1 MFIGSSMF
9 VKFPKCLE
17 LASKFWFI
25 WIPLICLTYFK
36 KPGFANTDLDFL
48 LSIDVRSIESS
59 GVSRWFENKYPQ
71 ITKWAENFDRD
82 LDQEDE
88 IFNAMGLRED
98 DFIHST
104 VVMNGVDLLADSN
117 NSNQL
122 SFSDLFLSI
131 NIIADKPMDLPRF
144 LAWLKKQLRD
154 EFKTGSPQKLIIG
167 EVLTEKSLK
176 FILPISKFNQSGEQS
191 ESQLFLDMNLSVD
204 ITLDGNRTIIHA
216 LVSRSTDHIVGSF
229 DINEK
234 RIPMLNNL
242 QDDRQIS
249 FYFKLPDSLREKII
263 DNDNSSD
270 PLFHAFVGLHE
281 IALGVSFRDDCISLK
296 LFYECSDEVSANGLN
311 ALYQGSLGMAQLALA
326 QEPKARA
333 ALIALRNLNSELS
346 ENRLQLS
353 MDLNSS
359 VIAEI
364 VSASI
369 SALSP
374 MPPLEITKIGARKLE
389 GSPVP
394 NLFLPMLSGEDFDLV
409 QQKGKVVVLV
419 FWATWSGPSI
429 RSLPLLL
436 EATSEFN
443 SSELKLVSVNQDASR
458 KELLEFIDQYN
469 LYELSIALDGN
480 SSASETF
487 DVKGLPHTVV
497 IDQTGIVHD
506 VAVGFSPFQGTDLKK
521 MLTQL
526 IK

>member
-1 MFIGSSMF
+1 MFLKSI
-9 VKFPKCLE
+9 KCLE

-25 WIPLICLTYFK
+25 WIPLICISYFK
-36 KPGFANTDLDFL
+36 KPGFANADLDFY
-48 LSIDVRSIESS
+48 LSIDARSIEGS

-71 ITKWAENFDRD
+71 ISKWAENFDRD

-88 IFNAMGLRED
+88 IFNAMGLKQD

-104 VVMNGVDLLADSN
+104 VLMNGVDLLADSN
-117 NSNQL
+117 NSNPL

-154 EFKTGSPQKLIIG
+154 EFRTGASQNLILG

-176 FILPISKFNQSGEQS
+176 FILPISKFNQSGKQS

-216 LVSRSTDHIVGSF
+216 LISRSSDHIGGSF
-229 DINEK
+229 DTNDT
-234 RIPMLNNL
+234 RIPMLDNL

-263 DNDNSSD
+263 DNDNISD

-281 IALGVSFRDDCISLK
+281 IALGVSFRDESISLK
-296 LFYECSDEVSANGLN
+296 LFIECSDEVSANGLN
-311 ALYQGSLGMAQLALA
+311 SLYQGSLGMAQLVLA

-364 VSASI
+364 VSASM

-374 MPPLEITKIGARKLE
+374 MPSVEITKIGARKLE
-389 GSPVP
+389 GSPAP

-429 RSLPLLL
+429 RNLPLLF

-443 SSELKLVSVNQDASR
+443 SSKFKLVSVNQDASR

-469 LYELSIALDGN
+469 LHELSIALDGN
-480 SSASETF
+480 SSAFEIF

-497 IDQTGIVHD
+497 IDQAGIVHD

>member
-1 MFIGSSMF
+1 MFLKSL
-9 VKFPKCLE
+9 KCLE
-17 LASKFWFI
+17 LVSKFWFI
-25 WIPLICLTYFK
+25 WIPLICISYFK
-36 KPGFANTDLDFL
+36 KPGFANADLDFY
-48 LSIDVRSIESS
+48 LSIDARSIEGS

-71 ITKWAENFDRD
+71 ISKWAENFDRD

-88 IFNAMGLRED
+88 IFNAMGLKQD

-104 VVMNGVDLLADSN
+104 VLMNGVDLLADSN
-117 NSNQL
+117 NSNPL

-154 EFKTGSPQKLIIG
+154 EFKTGAPQNLILG

-176 FILPISKFNQSGEQS
+176 FILPISKFNQSGKQS

-216 LVSRSTDHIVGSF
+216 LVSRSSDHIGGSF
-229 DINEK
+229 DTNDK
-234 RIPMLNNL
+234 RIPMLDNL

-263 DNDNSSD
+263 DNDNISD

-281 IALGVSFRDDCISLK
+281 IALGVSFRDESISLK
-296 LFYECSDEVSANGLN
+296 LFIECSDEVSANGLN
-311 ALYQGSLGMAQLALA
+311 SLYQGSLGVAQLALA

-364 VSASI
+364 VSASM

-374 MPPLEITKIGARKLE
+374 MPSVEITKIGARKLE
-389 GSPVP
+389 GSPAP

-429 RSLPLLL
+429 RNLPLLF

-443 SSELKLVSVNQDASR
+443 STKFKLVTVNQDASR

-469 LYELSIALDGN
+469 LHELSIALDEN
-480 SSASETF
+480 SSAFEIF

-497 IDQTGIVHD
+497 IDQAGIVHD

>member
-1 MFIGSSMF
+1 MFLKSI
-9 VKFPKCLE
+9 KCLE

-25 WIPLICLTYFK
+25 WIPLICISYFK
-36 KPGFANTDLDFL
+36 KPGFANADLDFY
-48 LSIDVRSIESS
+48 LSIDARSIEGS

-71 ITKWAENFDRD
+71 ISKWAENFDRD

-88 IFNAMGLRED
+88 IFNAMGLKQD

-104 VVMNGVDLLADSN
+104 VLMNGVDLLADSN
-117 NSNQL
+117 NSNPL

-154 EFKTGSPQKLIIG
+154 EFRTGASQNLILG

-176 FILPISKFNQSGEQS
+176 FILPISKFNQSGKQS

-216 LVSRSTDHIVGSF
+216 LVSRSSDHIGGSF
-229 DINEK
+229 DTNDT
-234 RIPMLNNL
+234 RIPMLDNL

-263 DNDNSSD
+263 DNDNISD

-281 IALGVSFRDDCISLK
+281 IALGVSFRDESISLK
-296 LFYECSDEVSANGLN
+296 LFIECSDEVSANGLN
-311 ALYQGSLGMAQLALA
+311 SLYQGSLGMAQLALA

-364 VSASI
+364 VSASM

-374 MPPLEITKIGARKLE
+374 MPSVEITKIGARKLE
-389 GSPVP
+389 GSPAP

-429 RSLPLLL
+429 RNLPLLF

-443 SSELKLVSVNQDASR
+443 SSKFKLVSVNQDASR

-469 LYELSIALDGN
+469 LHELSIALDGN
-480 SSASETF
+480 SSAFEIF

-497 IDQTGIVHD
+497 IDQAGIVHD

>member
-1 MFIGSSMF
+1 MFLKSI
-9 VKFPKCLE
+9 KCLE

-25 WIPLICLTYFK
+25 WIPLICISYFK
-36 KPGFANTDLDFL
+36 KPGFANADLDFY
-48 LSIDVRSIESS
+48 LSIDARSIEGS
-59 GVSRWFENKYPQ
+59 GVSRWFVNKYPQ
-71 ITKWAENFDRD
+71 ISKWAENFDRD

-88 IFNAMGLRED
+88 IFNAMGLKQD

-104 VVMNGVDLLADSN
+104 VLMNGVDLLADSN
-117 NSNQL
+117 NSNPL

-154 EFKTGSPQKLIIG
+154 EFKTGVPQNLILG

-176 FILPISKFNQSGEQS
+176 FILPISKFNQSGKQS

-216 LVSRSTDHIVGSF
+216 LVSRSSDHIGGSF
-229 DINEK
+229 DTNDK
-234 RIPMLNNL
+234 RIPMLDNL

-263 DNDNSSD
+263 DNDNISD

-281 IALGVSFRDDCISLK
+281 IALGVSFRDESISLK
-296 LFYECSDEVSANGLN
+296 LFIECSDEVSANGLN
-311 ALYQGSLGMAQLALA
+311 SLYQGSLGMAQLVLA

-364 VSASI
+364 VSASM

-374 MPPLEITKIGARKLE
+374 MPSVEITKIGARKLE
-389 GSPVP
+389 GSPAP

-429 RSLPLLL
+429 RNLPLLF

-443 SSELKLVSVNQDASR
+443 SSKFKLVSVNQDASR

-469 LYELSIALDGN
+469 LHELSIALDGN
-480 SSASETF
+480 SSAFEIF

-497 IDQTGIVHD
+497 IDQAGIVHD

>member
-9 VKFPKCLE
+9 LKSIKCLE

-25 WIPLICLTYFK
+25 WIPLICISYFK
-36 KPGFANTDLDFL
+36 KPGFANADLDFY
-48 LSIDVRSIESS
+48 LSIDARSIEGS
-59 GVSRWFENKYPQ
+59 GVSIWFENKYPQ
-71 ITKWAENFDRD
+71 ISEWAENFDRD

-88 IFNAMGLRED
+88 IFNAMGLKQD

-104 VVMNGVDLLADSN
+104 VLMNGVDLLADSN
-117 NSNQL
+117 SSNPL

-154 EFKTGSPQKLIIG
+154 EFKTGVPQNLILG

-176 FILPISKFNQSGEQS
+176 FILPISKFNQSGKQS

-216 LVSRSTDHIVGSF
+216 LVSRSSDHIGGSF
-229 DINEK
+229 DTNDK
-234 RIPMLNNL
+234 RIPMLDNL

-263 DNDNSSD
+263 DNDNISD

-281 IALGVSFRDDCISLK
+281 IALGVSFRDESISLK
-296 LFYECSDEVSANGLN
+296 LFIECSDEVSANGLN
-311 ALYQGSLGMAQLALA
+311 SLYQGSLGMAQLALA

-364 VSASI
+364 VSASM

-374 MPPLEITKIGARKLE
+374 MPSIEITKIGARKLE
-389 GSPVP
+389 GSPAP

-429 RSLPLLL
+429 RNLPLLF

-443 SSELKLVSVNQDASR
+443 SSKFKLVSVNQDASR

-469 LYELSIALDGN
+469 LHELSIALDGN
-480 SSASETF
+480 SSAFEIF

-497 IDQTGIVHD
+497 IDQAGIVHD

>member
-154 EFKTGSPQKLIIG
+154 EFKTGSPQNLIIG

-263 DNDNSSD
+263 DNDNISD

-281 IALGVSFRDDCISLK
+281 IALGVSFRDDSISLK
-296 LFYECSDEVSANGLN
+296 LFIECSDEVSANGLN
-311 ALYQGSLGMAQLALA
+311 TLYQGSLGMAQLALA

-436 EATSEFN
+436 EATSEFD

-480 SSASETF
+480 SSAFETF

>member
-1 MFIGSSMF
+1 MFLKSI
-9 VKFPKCLE
+9 KCLE

-25 WIPLICLTYFK
+25 WIPLICISYFK
-36 KPGFANTDLDFL
+36 KPGFANADLDFY
-48 LSIDVRSIESS
+48 LSIDARSIEGS

-71 ITKWAENFDRD
+71 ISKWAENFDRD

-88 IFNAMGLRED
+88 IFNAMGLRQD

-104 VVMNGVDLLADSN
+104 VLMNGVDLLADSN
-117 NSNQL
+117 NSNPL
-122 SFSDLFLSI
+122 SFSDLYLSI

-154 EFKTGSPQKLIIG
+154 EFKTGVPQNLILG

-176 FILPISKFNQSGEQS
+176 FILPISKFNQSGKQS

-216 LVSRSTDHIVGSF
+216 LVSRSSDHIGGSF
-229 DINEK
+229 DTNDK
-234 RIPMLNNL
+234 RIPMLDNL

-263 DNDNSSD
+263 DNDNISD

-281 IALGVSFRDDCISLK
+281 IALGVSFRDESISLK
-296 LFYECSDEVSANGLN
+296 LFIECSDEVSANGLN
-311 ALYQGSLGMAQLALA
+311 SLYQGSLGMAQLALA

-364 VSASI
+364 VSASM

-374 MPPLEITKIGARKLE
+374 MPSVEITKIGARKLE
-389 GSPVP
+389 GSPAP

-429 RSLPLLL
+429 RNLPLLF

-443 SSELKLVSVNQDASR
+443 SSKFKLVSVNQDASR

-469 LYELSIALDGN
+469 LHELSIALDGN
-480 SSASETF
+480 SSAFEIF

-497 IDQTGIVHD
+497 IDQAGIVHD

>member
-25 WIPLICLTYFK
+25 WIPLICITYFK

-436 EATSEFN
+436 EATSEFD

-497 IDQTGIVHD
+497 IDQTGTVHD

>member
-88 IFNAMGLRED
+88 MFNAMGLRED

-154 EFKTGSPQKLIIG
+154 EFKTGSPQNLIIG
-167 EVLTEKSLK
+167 EVLNEKSLK
-176 FILPISKFNQSGEQS
+176 FILPISKLNQSGEQS

-204 ITLDGNRTIIHA
+204 ITLDGNRTNIHA

-234 RIPMLNNL
+234 RNPMLNNL

-263 DNDNSSD
+263 DNDNISD
-270 PLFHAFVGLHE
+270 PLLHAFVGLHE
-281 IALGVSFRDDCISLK
+281 IALGVSFRDDSISLK
-296 LFYECSDEVSANGLN
+296 LFIECSDEVSANGLN

-394 NLFLPMLSGEDFDLV
+394 NLFLPMLSGKDFDLV

-429 RSLPLLL
+429 RNLPLLL

-458 KELLEFIDQYN
+458 KELLEFINQYN
-469 LYELSIALDGN
+469 LHELSIALDGN
-480 SSASETF
+480 SSAFEIF

>member
-1 MFIGSSMF
+1 MFLKSI
-9 VKFPKCLE
+9 KCLE

-25 WIPLICLTYFK
+25 WIPLICISYFK
-36 KPGFANTDLDFL
+36 KPGFANADLDFY
-48 LSIDVRSIESS
+48 LSIDARSIEGS

-71 ITKWAENFDRD
+71 ISKWAENFDRD

-88 IFNAMGLRED
+88 IFNAMGLKQD

-104 VVMNGVDLLADSN
+104 VLMNGVDLLADSN
-117 NSNQL
+117 NSNPL

-154 EFKTGSPQKLIIG
+154 EFRTGASQNLILG

-176 FILPISKFNQSGEQS
+176 FILPISKFNQSGKQS

-216 LVSRSTDHIVGSF
+216 LISRSSDHIGGSF
-229 DINEK
+229 DTNDT
-234 RIPMLNNL
+234 RIPMLDNL

-263 DNDNSSD
+263 DNDNISD

-281 IALGVSFRDDCISLK
+281 IALGVSFRDESISLK
-296 LFYECSDEVSANGLN
+296 LFIECSDEVSANGLN
-311 ALYQGSLGMAQLALA
+311 SLYQGSLGMAQLALA

-364 VSASI
+364 VSASM

-374 MPPLEITKIGARKLE
+374 MPSVEITKIGARKLE
-389 GSPVP
+389 GSPAP

-429 RSLPLLL
+429 RNLPLLF

-443 SSELKLVSVNQDASR
+443 SSKFKLVSVNQDASR

-469 LYELSIALDGN
+469 LHELSIALDGN
-480 SSASETF
+480 SSAFEIF

-497 IDQTGIVHD
+497 IDQAGIVHD

>member
-1 MFIGSSMF
+1 ML
-9 VKFPKCLE
+9 VKFIKCRD
-17 LASKFWFI
+17 LARKLRFI
-25 WIPLICLTYFK
+25 WIPLICITYLK
-36 KPGFANTDLDFL
+36 KPGFANADLDFL
-48 LSIDVRSIESS
+48 LSIDERSIESS

-71 ITKWAENFDRD
+71 ISQWAWNFNHD
-82 LDQEDE
+82 LDQENE
-88 IFNAMGLRED
+88 ILNAMGLRED
-98 DFIHST
+98 DFTHFT
-104 VVMNGVDLLADSN
+104 AVMNGIDLLVDSN

-131 NIIADKPMDLPRF
+131 NIIADKPMNLPSF
-144 LAWLKKQLRD
+144 LVWLKKQLSD
-154 EFKTGSPQKLIIG
+154 EFTTGVAQNLILE

-176 FILPISKFNQSGEQS
+176 FILPISESNQLGELG

-204 ITLDGNRTIIHA
+204 ISLDGNRTIIHA
-216 LVSRSTDHIVGSF
+216 GVSRSSDHIGGSF
-229 DINEK
+229 DIGEK
-234 RIPMLNNL
+234 RIPLLNNL
-242 QDDRQIS
+242 PDDRQIS
-249 FYFKLPDSLREKII
+249 IYFKLPDSLREKIVG
-263 DNDNSSD
+263 NDNISS
-270 PLFHAFVGLHE
+270 PLFHAFFGLHE
-281 IALGVSFRDDCISLK
+281 IACGVSFREESISLK
-296 LFYECSDEVSANGLN
+296 LLIECSDEISASELN

-333 ALIALRNLNSELS
+333 ALIALGNVNSEIL

-364 VSASI
+364 VSASV

-374 MPPLEITKIGARKLE
+374 MPTLEITKVGARKLE
-389 GSPVP
+389 GSPAP
-394 NLFLPMLSGEDFDLV
+394 NLFLPMLNGEDFNLA
-409 QQKGKVVVLV
+409 QQKGKVVVLG

-429 RSLPLLL
+429 RNLPLLL

-469 LYELSIALDGN
+469 LQELSIILDGN
-480 SSASETF
+480 SSAYDAF

-497 IDQTGIVHD
+497 IDQAGVIHD

-521 MLTQL
+521 MLTKL